1 VAREVSGYATV
12 CSNGGD
18 PTGEL
23 FAEMFSDYI
32 MNRSPSKNAKVVGK
46 VAEAAL
52 KSEQTED
59 MFTDPLAQRDAVG
72 RSRDAW
78 Q

>member
-1 VAREVSGYATV
+1 
-12 CSNGGD
+12 
-18 PTGEL
+18 
-23 FAEMFSDYI
+23 MFSDYI

-52 KSEQTED
+52 KSEQTDD